1 LVAYIPTVLVGGI
14 AVVMHFLHPERKRAT
29 LPRTEEVMT
38 TLECI
43 TVFFSQVATHR
54 QTIPNHPH
62 ATFVEPPCA
71 AYLTSGQATR
81 KRMRPVQHR
90 I

>member
-1 LVAYIPTVLVGGI
+1 MGLVAYIPTVLVGGI

-62 ATFVEPPCA
+62 ATFVEPRVQRI
-71 AYLTSGQATR
+71 SQAGR
-81 KRMRPVQHR
+81 RPVR
-90 I
+90 G